1 MMMKITGLTRS
12 LLSLAKTSG
21 KDQKEPREGLPDQE
35 STEPREGLLTT
46 RERERELVEDELLQ
60 RLPRE
65 SRRRRRTGRSRSS
78 R

>member
-12 LLSLAKTSG
+12 LLSLAKASE

-35 STEPREGLLTT
+35 STEPRDRTPD
-46 RERERELVEDELLQ
+46 RQRELVEDELLQ
-60 RLPRE
+60 GLPRE
-65 SRRRRRTGRSRSS
+65 SRRRRLTGRSRSS